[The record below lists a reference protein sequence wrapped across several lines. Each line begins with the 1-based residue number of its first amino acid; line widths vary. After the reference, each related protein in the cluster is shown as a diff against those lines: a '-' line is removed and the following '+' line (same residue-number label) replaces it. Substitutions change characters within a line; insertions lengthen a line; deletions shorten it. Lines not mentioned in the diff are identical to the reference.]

1 MTYPSS
7 SDSQDYPRIT
17 PAVQVLIA
25 INVAMLFL
33 QWTVGGMIP
42 ALRPGVL
49 AYHGDPLRT
58 WWTPVTYMFVH
69 AGLWH
74 LALNMYTLWIFGPRV
89 EHTWGTKRFVWF
101 YLWCGLGGVLAHA
114 LFGPSGSSLVG
125 ASAAIFGVMLAF
137 AWQWPREEI
146 YLFGVLPMRVSV
158 LVGILAGVN
167 LLQGIAAAASGGVGS
182 GVSYLAH
189 LGGFAFAF
197 LYLHAPGAG
206 SIERLRQHVSS
217 VPDGSDSPRAIPPRA
232 ARSRTRV
239 DEVDEIVAKSKA
251 IVGKQKQL
259 KHQPVRGTLPH
270 ASGDVRTAEVD
281 RLLDKIS
288 AEGMD
293 SLTDEEREV
302 LSEFSRRLR
311 GR

>member
-49 AYHGDPLRT
+49 AYHGDPLRA

-74 LALNMYTLWIFGPRV
+74 LALNMYTLWVFGPRV
-89 EHTWGTKRFVWF
+89 EHTWGTRRFVWF

-114 LFGPSGSSLVG
+114 LFGASGSSLVG

-167 LLQGIAAAASGGVGS
+167 LLQGIAGAASGGVGS

-217 VPDGSDSPRAIPPRA
+217 VPDGSDSPRAIPPRT

-270 ASGDVRTAEVD
+270 AAGDVKTAEVD

-288 AEGMD
+288 AEGME

>member
-7 SDSQDYPRIT
+7 SDPQDYPRMT
-17 PAVQVLIA
+17 PAVQALIA
-25 INVAMLFL
+25 ANVAMLFL
-33 QWTVGGMIP
+33 QWTVVEVLP
-42 ALRPGVL
+42 SLL
-49 AYHGDPLRT
+49 AYRGEPLRA
-58 WWTPVTYMFVH
+58 WWTPMTYMFVH

-74 LALNMYTLWIFGPRV
+74 LALNMYTLWVFGPRV
-89 EHTWGTKRFVWF
+89 EHMWGTKRFVWF

-114 LFGPSGSSLVG
+114 LFGADNASLVG

-146 YLFGVLPMRVSV
+146 YLFGVLPMRVAV
-158 LVGILAGVN
+158 LVAILAGIN
-167 LLQGIAAAASGGVGS
+167 LLQGIAAAATGAVGS

-217 VPDGSDSPRAIPPRA
+217 VPDGSESPRAIPPRT

-251 IVGKQKQL
+251 IVGKQKQQR
-259 KHQPVRGTLPH
+259 QPARGVLPRLP
-270 ASGDVRTAEVD
+270 GEVKQTEVD

-288 AEGMD
+288 AEGME
-293 SLTDEEREV
+293 SLTDEERET
-302 LSEFSRRLR
+302 LSEFSRKLR

>member
-1 MTYPSS
+1 MTYASS
-7 SDSQDYPRIT
+7 SDTQDYPRIT

-42 ALRPGVL
+42 ALRPDVL
-49 AYHGDPLRT
+49 AYHGEPLQA
-58 WWTPVTYMFVH
+58 WWTPITYMFVH

-74 LALNMYTLWIFGPRV
+74 LALNMYTLWIFAPRV
-89 EHTWGTKRFVWF
+89 EHVWGTKRFAWF
-101 YLWCGLGGVLAHA
+101 YFWCGLGGVLAHA
-114 LFGPSGSSLVG
+114 LFGPAGSSLVG
-125 ASAAIFGVMLAF
+125 ASAAVFGVMLAF

-146 YLFGVLPMRVSV
+146 YLFGVLPLRVSV
-158 LVGILAGVN
+158 LVAILVAIN
-167 LLQGIAAAASGGVGS
+167 LLQGVAAAATGGVGS

-189 LGGFAFAF
+189 LGGVAFAF
-197 LYLHAPGAG
+197 LYLNAPGPG

-217 VPDGSDSPRAIPPRA
+217 VPDGSESPRAIPPRT

-251 IVGKQKQL
+251 IVGKQKQV
-259 KHQPVRGTLPH
+259 KHQPVRGTLPRLPGEPK
-270 ASGDVRTAEVD
+270 SAEVD
-281 RLLDKIS
+281 RVLDKIS
-288 AEGMD
+288 AEGME
-293 SLTDEEREV
+293 SLTAEEREV

>member
-1 MTYPSS
+1 MPYPSS
-7 SDSQDYPRIT
+7 PDTQQDSPRMT
-17 PAVQVLIA
+17 PAVQALIA

-33 QWTVGGMIP
+33 QWTVVG
-42 ALRPGVL
+42 ALPELL
-49 AYHGDPLRT
+49 AYRGEPLRA

-74 LALNMYTLWIFGPRV
+74 LALNMYMLWVFGPRV
-89 EHTWGTKRFVWF
+89 EHAWGTKRFAWF

-114 LFGPSGSSLVG
+114 LFGTGGSLAG
-125 ASAAIFGVMLAF
+125 ASGAIFGVMLAY

-146 YLFGVLPMRVSV
+146 YLFAVLPLRVWVFVALLTVVELVQGVLMP
-158 LVGILAGVN
+158 AGV
-167 LLQGIAAAASGGVGS
+167 VGS
-182 GVSYLAH
+182 GVAHLAH

-197 LYLHAPGAG
+197 LYLNAPGPG

-217 VPDGSDSPRAIPPRA
+217 VPDGAESPRAIPPRA

-251 IVGKQKQL
+251 IVGKQKQQKL
-259 KHQPVRGTLPH
+259 QPARTLPRH
-270 ASGDVRTAEVD
+270 SGEVKAAEVD
-281 RLLDKIS
+281 RVLDKIS
-288 AEGMD
+288 AEGME
-293 SLTDEEREV
+293 SLTDAERAV
-302 LSEFSRRLR
+302 LSEFSRKLR

>member
-7 SDSQDYPRIT
+7 TDPQDYPRMT
-17 PAVQVLIA
+17 PAVQALIA

-33 QWTVGGMIP
+33 QWTVVEVLP
-42 ALRPGVL
+42 SLL
-49 AYHGDPLRT
+49 AYRGEPLRA
-58 WWTPVTYMFVH
+58 WWTPITYMFVH

-89 EHTWGTKRFVWF
+89 EHVWGTKRFVWF

-146 YLFGVLPMRVSV
+146 YLFGVLPLRVSV
-158 LVGILAGVN
+158 LVGLLAGIN
-167 LLQGIAAAASGGVGS
+167 LLQGVLAPAGVTGS
-182 GVSYLAH
+182 GVAHLAH

-217 VPDGSDSPRAIPPRA
+217 VPDGAESPRAIPPRT

-259 KHQPVRGTLPH
+259 KHQPVRGTLPRH
-270 ASGDVRTAEVD
+270 SGEVKPTEVD

-288 AEGMD
+288 AEGME
-293 SLTDEEREV
+293 SLTAEEREV

>member
-1 MTYPSS
+1 M
-7 SDSQDYPRIT
+7 T
-17 PAVQVLIA
+17 PAVQALIA

-33 QWTVGGMIP
+33 QRTVVSGLP
-42 ALRPGVL
+42 TVL
-49 AYHGDPLRT
+49 AYQGEPLRA

-89 EHTWGTKRFVWF
+89 EHLWGTKRFTWF

-114 LFGPSGSSLVG
+114 LFGPDGSSLVG
-125 ASAAIFGVMLAF
+125 ASAAIFGVMFAF

-146 YLFGVLPMRVSV
+146 YLFGVLPLRVSV
-158 LVGILAGVN
+158 LVGLLAGIN
-167 LLQGIAAAASGGVGS
+167 LLQGVAGAAAGSVGS
-182 GVSYLAH
+182 GVAYLAH

-197 LYLHAPGAG
+197 LYLHAPGPG

-217 VPDGSDSPRAIPPRA
+217 VPDGSESPRAIPPRT

-251 IVGKQKQL
+251 IVGKQKQQR
-259 KHQPVRGTLPH
+259 QPGRGTLP
-270 ASGDVRTAEVD
+270 RTPAEPKPTEVD

-288 AEGMD
+288 AEGME
-293 SLTDEEREV
+293 SLTDEERQI

>member
-1 MTYPSS
+1 MTYPSAP
-7 SDSQDYPRIT
+7 DSQDYPRMT
-17 PAVQVLIA
+17 PAVQALIA

-33 QWTVGGMIP
+33 QRTVVSGLP
-42 ALRPGVL
+42 SVL
-49 AYHGDPLRT
+49 AYEGEPLRA

-89 EHTWGTKRFVWF
+89 EHLWGTKRFVWF

-114 LFGPSGSSLVG
+114 LFGPDGSSLVG
-125 ASAAIFGVMLAF
+125 ASAAIFGVMFAF

-158 LVGILAGVN
+158 LVGLLAGIN
-167 LLQGIAAAASGGVGS
+167 LLQGVGAAATGSVGS
-182 GVSYLAH
+182 GVAYLAH

-197 LYLHAPGAG
+197 LYLHAPGPG

-217 VPDGSDSPRAIPPRA
+217 VPDGSESPRAIPPRT

-251 IVGKQKQL
+251 IVGKQKQR
-259 KHQPVRGTLPH
+259 QPARGALPRP
-270 ASGDVRTAEVD
+270 AAEPKPTEVD

-288 AEGMD
+288 AEGMA
-293 SLTDEEREV
+293 SLTDEEREI

>member
-1 MTYPSS
+1 M
-7 SDSQDYPRIT
+7 T
-17 PAVQVLIA
+17 PAVQALIA
-25 INVAMLFL
+25 INVAVMFL
-33 QWTVGGMIP
+33 QRTVVSG
-42 ALRPGVL
+42 LPGVL
-49 AYHGDPLRT
+49 AYEGEPLRA

-89 EHTWGTKRFVWF
+89 EHVWGTKRFAWF
-101 YLWCGLGGVLAHA
+101 YLWCGLGGVLAQA
-114 LFGPSGSSLVG
+114 LLVPDGSSLVG
-125 ASAAIFGVMLAF
+125 ASAAVFGVMLAF

-146 YLFGVLPMRVSV
+146 YLFGVLPLRVSV
-158 LVGILAGVN
+158 LVAILAGIN
-167 LLQGIAAAASGGVGS
+167 LLQGVFGPAGAAGS
-182 GVSYLAH
+182 GVAHLAH

-197 LYLHAPGAG
+197 LYLHAPGPG

-217 VPDGSDSPRAIPPRA
+217 VPDGAESPRPIPPRA

-251 IVGKQKQL
+251 IVGKQKQQQR
-259 KHQPVRGTLPH
+259 QPVRRMLPR
-270 ASGDVRTAEVD
+270 APSEVKQTEVD

-288 AEGMD
+288 AEGMA
-293 SLTDEEREV
+293 SLTDEERET

-311 GR
+311 RE

>member
-1 MTYPSS
+1 M
-7 SDSQDYPRIT
+7 T
-17 PAVQVLIA
+17 PAVQALIA

-33 QWTVGGMIP
+33 QWTVVGMLP
-42 ALRPGVL
+42 SLL
-49 AYHGDPLRT
+49 AYRGEPLRA
-58 WWTPVTYMFVH
+58 WWTPITYMFVH
-69 AGLWH
+69 GGLWH
-74 LALNMYTLWIFGPRV
+74 LALNMYTLWVFGPRV
-89 EHTWGTKRFVWF
+89 EHVWGTKRFVWF

-114 LFGPSGSSLVG
+114 LFGASNASLVG

-146 YLFGVLPMRVSV
+146 YLFGVLPMRVAV
-158 LVGILAGVN
+158 LVAILAGIN
-167 LLQGIAAAASGGVGS
+167 LLQGVAAAATGTVGS

-189 LGGFAFAF
+189 LGGFAFGF

-217 VPDGSDSPRAIPPRA
+217 VPDGSESPRAIPPRT

-251 IVGKQKQL
+251 IVGKQKQI
-259 KHQPVRGTLPH
+259 KHQPVRGTLPRP
-270 ASGDVRTAEVD
+270 SDEGKVAEVD

-288 AEGMD
+288 AEGID
-293 SLTDEEREV
+293 SLTDEERQL
-302 LSEFSRRLR
+302 LSDFSRKLR

>member
-7 SDSQDYPRIT
+7 SDPQDHPRIT
-17 PAVQVLIA
+17 PAVQALIA

-33 QWTVGGMIP
+33 QWTVVGMLP
-42 ALRPGVL
+42 SLL
-49 AYHGDPLRT
+49 AYRGEPLRA

-114 LFGPSGSSLVG
+114 LFGSSTASLVG
-125 ASAAIFGVMLAF
+125 ASGAIFGVMLAF

-146 YLFGVLPMRVSV
+146 FLFGVLPMRVSV
-158 LVGILAGVN
+158 LVAILAGIN
-167 LLQGIAAAASGGVGS
+167 LLQGVAAAATGAVGS

-189 LGGFAFAF
+189 LGGFAFGF

-217 VPDGSDSPRAIPPRA
+217 VPDGSESPRAIPPRA

-259 KHQPVRGTLPH
+259 KHQPVRGTLPRLPGE
-270 ASGDVRTAEVD
+270 AKATEVD

-288 AEGMD
+288 AQGMD
-293 SLTDEEREV
+293 SLTDEERAV

>member
-7 SDSQDYPRIT
+7 SDSQDYPRMT
-17 PAVQVLIA
+17 PAVQALIA

-33 QWTVGGMIP
+33 QWTVVGMLP
-42 ALRPGVL
+42 SLL
-49 AYHGDPLRT
+49 AYRGEPLRA
-58 WWTPVTYMFVH
+58 WWTPITYMFVH
-69 AGLWH
+69 GGLWH
-74 LALNMYTLWIFGPRV
+74 LALNMYTLWVFGPRV
-89 EHTWGTKRFVWF
+89 EHVWGTKRFVWF

-114 LFGPSGSSLVG
+114 LFGASNASLVG

-146 YLFGVLPMRVSV
+146 YLFGVLPMRVAV
-158 LVGILAGVN
+158 LVAILAGIN
-167 LLQGIAAAASGGVGS
+167 LLQGVAAAATGAVGS

-189 LGGFAFAF
+189 LGGFAFGF

-217 VPDGSDSPRAIPPRA
+217 VPDGSESPRAIPPRT

-251 IVGKQKQL
+251 IVGKQKQI
-259 KHQPVRGTLPH
+259 KHQPVRGTLPRP
-270 ASGDVRTAEVD
+270 SDEGKVAEVD

-288 AEGMD
+288 AEGID
-293 SLTDEEREV
+293 SLTDEERQL
-302 LSEFSRRLR
+302 LSDFSRKLR

>member
-7 SDSQDYPRIT
+7 TEPQDYPRIT
-17 PAVQVLIA
+17 PAVQALIA
-25 INVAMLFL
+25 ANIAMMFL
-33 QWTVGGMIP
+33 QKTVVSGV
-42 ALRPGVL
+42 PGLL
-49 AYHGDPLRT
+49 AYSGEPLRA

-74 LALNMYTLWIFGPRV
+74 LTLNMYTLWIFGPRV
-89 EHTWGTKRFVWF
+89 EHVWGTKRFAWF
-101 YLWCGLGGVLAHA
+101 YLWCGLGGVLAHG
-114 LFGPSGSSLVG
+114 LFGPDGSALVG

-146 YLFGVLPMRVSV
+146 YLFGVLPVRVSV
-158 LVGILAGVN
+158 LVALLAGIN
-167 LLQGIAAAASGGVGS
+167 LLQGVLTPAGVTGS
-182 GVSYLAH
+182 GVAHLAH
-189 LGGFAFAF
+189 LGGFAFAL
-197 LYLHAPGAG
+197 LYLHAPGSG

-217 VPDGSDSPRAIPPRA
+217 VPDGSESPRPIPPRT

-251 IVGKQKQL
+251 IVGKQKQQRHPL
-259 KHQPVRGTLPH
+259 RGVLPRGS
-270 ASGDVRTAEVD
+270 AEVKLTEVD

-288 AEGMD
+288 AEGME
-293 SLTDEEREV
+293 SLTAEEREV

>member
-7 SDSQDYPRIT
+7 SDSQDYPRMT
-17 PAVQVLIA
+17 PAVQALIA

-33 QWTVGGMIP
+33 QWTVVGMLP
-42 ALRPGVL
+42 SLL
-49 AYHGDPLRT
+49 AYRGEPLRA
-58 WWTPVTYMFVH
+58 WWTPITYMFVH
-69 AGLWH
+69 WGLWH
-74 LALNMYTLWIFGPRV
+74 LALNMYTLWVFGPRV
-89 EHTWGTKRFVWF
+89 EHVWGTKRFVWF

-114 LFGPSGSSLVG
+114 LFGASNTALAG
-125 ASAAIFGVMLAF
+125 ASGAIFGVMLAF

-146 YLFGVLPMRVSV
+146 YLFGVLPMRVAV
-158 LVGILAGVN
+158 LVAILAGIN
-167 LLQGIAAAASGGVGS
+167 LLQGVAAAATGAVGS

-189 LGGFAFAF
+189 LGGFAFGF

-217 VPDGSDSPRAIPPRA
+217 VPDGSESPRAIPPRT

-251 IVGKQKQL
+251 IVGKQKQI
-259 KHQPVRGTLPH
+259 KHQPVRGTLPRG
-270 ASGDVRTAEVD
+270 SDEGKVAEVD

-293 SLTDEEREV
+293 SLTDAERQL
-302 LSEFSRRLR
+302 LSDFSRKLR

>member
-7 SDSQDYPRIT
+7 SDQQDYPRMT
-17 PAVQVLIA
+17 PAVQALIA
-25 INVAMLFL
+25 ANVAMLFL
-33 QWTVGGMIP
+33 QWTVGGMLP
-42 ALRPGVL
+42 VLRPGVL
-49 AYHGDPLRT
+49 AYSGEPLRA
-58 WWTPVTYMFVH
+58 WWTPITYMFVH
-69 AGLWH
+69 GGLLH
-74 LALNMYTLWIFGPRV
+74 LAFNMYTLWIFGPRV
-89 EHTWGTKRFVWF
+89 EHVWGTKRFTWF
-101 YLWCGLGGVLAHA
+101 YLWCGLGGVVAHA
-114 LFGPSGSSLVG
+114 LFGPDGSSLVG
-125 ASAAIFGVMLAF
+125 ASAAVFGVMLAF

-146 YLFGVLPMRVSV
+146 YLFGVLPLRVSV
-158 LVGILAGVN
+158 LVGILAALN
-167 LLQGIAAAASGGVGS
+167 LLQGVLAPAGGAGS
-182 GVSYLAH
+182 GVAHLAH

-197 LYLHAPGAG
+197 LYLHAPGPG

-217 VPDGSDSPRAIPPRA
+217 VPDGAESPRAIPPRA

-251 IVGKQKQL
+251 IVGKQKQR
-259 KHQPVRGTLPH
+259 QPARGMLPRP
-270 ASGDVRTAEVD
+270 SGEVKSTEVD

-288 AEGMD
+288 AEGME

>member
-7 SDSQDYPRIT
+7 SDTQDYPRMT
-17 PAVQVLIA
+17 PAVQALIA

-33 QWTVGGMIP
+33 QWTVGGMIG
-42 ALRPGVL
+42 LRPEVL
-49 AYHGDPLRT
+49 AYSGEPLRA
-58 WWTPVTYMFVH
+58 WWTPVTYMFAH
-69 AGLWH
+69 GGLWH

-89 EHTWGTKRFVWF
+89 EHVWGTKRFTWF
-101 YLWCGLGGVLAHA
+101 YLWCGLGGLLAHA
-114 LFGPSGSSLVG
+114 LFGPDGSALVG
-125 ASAAIFGVMLAF
+125 ASAAVFGVMLAF
-137 AWQWPREEI
+137 AWQWPREEV
-146 YLFGVLPMRVSV
+146 YLFGVLPLRVSV
-158 LVGILAGVN
+158 LVAILAGIN
-167 LLQGIAAAASGGVGS
+167 LLQGVLAPVGVTGS
-182 GVSYLAH
+182 GVAHLAH

-197 LYLHAPGAG
+197 LYLHAPGPG

-217 VPDGSDSPRAIPPRA
+217 VPDGAESPRAIPPRT

-251 IVGKQKQL
+251 IVGKQKQQR
-259 KHQPVRGTLPH
+259 QPARGMLPRL
-270 ASGDVRTAEVD
+270 SGEVKQTEVD

-288 AEGMD
+288 AEGME
-293 SLTDEEREV
+293 SLTDEERQV

>member
-7 SDSQDYPRIT
+7 TDPQEYPRMT
-17 PAVQVLIA
+17 PAVQALIVT
-25 INVAMLFL
+25 NVAVMFL
-33 QWTVGGMIP
+33 QRTVVSGLP
-42 ALRPGVL
+42 LVL
-49 AYHGDPLRT
+49 AYEGEPLRA

-89 EHTWGTKRFVWF
+89 EHVWGTKRFAWF

-114 LFGPSGSSLVG
+114 LFGPGGSSLVG
-125 ASAAIFGVMLAF
+125 ASAAVFGVMLAF

-146 YLFGVLPMRVSV
+146 YLFGVLPLRVSV
-158 LVGILAGVN
+158 LVGLLAGIN
-167 LLQGIAAAASGGVGS
+167 LLQGIAAATAGSVGS
-182 GVSYLAH
+182 GVAYLAH

-197 LYLHAPGAG
+197 LYLHAPGPG

-217 VPDGSDSPRAIPPRA
+217 VPDGSESPRAIPPRS

-239 DEVDEIVAKSKA
+239 DEVDEVVAKSKA
-251 IVGKQKQL
+251 IVGKQKQQQR
-259 KHQPVRGTLPH
+259 QPARRMLPRLP
-270 ASGDVRTAEVD
+270 GEVKPTEVD

-288 AEGMD
+288 AEGMA

>member
-7 SDSQDYPRIT
+7 SDSQDYPRMT
-17 PAVQVLIA
+17 PAVQALIA

-33 QWTVGGMIP
+33 QWTVVGMLP
-42 ALRPGVL
+42 SLL
-49 AYHGDPLRT
+49 AYRGEPLHA
-58 WWTPVTYMFVH
+58 WWTPITYMFVH
-69 AGLWH
+69 GGLWH

-89 EHTWGTKRFVWF
+89 EHVWGTKRFVWF

-114 LFGPSGSSLVG
+114 LFGANNASLVG

-146 YLFGVLPMRVSV
+146 YLFGVLPMRVAV
-158 LVGILAGVN
+158 LVGILAGIN
-167 LLQGIAAAASGGVGS
+167 LLQGIAAAATGAVGS

-189 LGGFAFAF
+189 LGGFAFGF

-217 VPDGSDSPRAIPPRA
+217 VPDGSESPRAIPPRT

-259 KHQPVRGTLPH
+259 KHQPVRGTLPRG
-270 ASGDVRTAEVD
+270 SDEGKVTDVD

-288 AEGMD
+288 AEGIE
-293 SLTDEEREV
+293 SLTDEEREL
-302 LSEFSRRLR
+302 LSELSRKLR

>member
-7 SDSQDYPRIT
+7 SDSQDYPRMT
-17 PAVQVLIA
+17 PAVQALIA

-33 QWTVGGMIP
+33 QWTVVGMLP
-42 ALRPGVL
+42 SLL
-49 AYHGDPLRT
+49 AYRGEPLRA
-58 WWTPVTYMFVH
+58 WWTPITYMFVH
-69 AGLWH
+69 GGLWH
-74 LALNMYTLWIFGPRV
+74 LALNMYTLWVFGPRV
-89 EHTWGTKRFVWF
+89 EHVWGTKRFVWF

-114 LFGPSGSSLVG
+114 LFGASNASLVG

-146 YLFGVLPMRVSV
+146 YLFGVLPMLVAV
-158 LVGILAGVN
+158 LVAILAGIN
-167 LLQGIAAAASGGVGS
+167 LLQGVAAAATGAVGS

-189 LGGFAFAF
+189 LGGFAFGF

-217 VPDGSDSPRAIPPRA
+217 VPDGSESPRAIPPRT

-251 IVGKQKQL
+251 IVGKQKQI
-259 KHQPVRGTLPH
+259 KHQPVRGSLPRG
-270 ASGDVRTAEVD
+270 SDEGKVAEVD

-293 SLTDEEREV
+293 SLTDEERQL
-302 LSEFSRRLR
+302 LSDFSRRLR

>member
-7 SDSQDYPRIT
+7 SDSQDYPRMT
-17 PAVQVLIA
+17 PAVQALIA

-33 QWTVGGMIP
+33 QWTVVGTLP
-42 ALRPGVL
+42 NLL
-49 AYHGDPLRT
+49 AYRGEPLRA
-58 WWTPVTYMFVH
+58 WWTPITYMFVH
-69 AGLWH
+69 GGLWH
-74 LALNMYTLWIFGPRV
+74 LALNMYTLWVFGPRV
-89 EHTWGTKRFVWF
+89 EHVWGTKRFVWF

-114 LFGPSGSSLVG
+114 LFGASNAALVG
-125 ASAAIFGVMLAF
+125 ASGAIFGVMLAF

-146 YLFGVLPMRVSV
+146 YLFGVLPMRVAL
-158 LVGILAGVN
+158 LVAILAGIN
-167 LLQGIAAAASGGVGS
+167 LLQGMAAAATGAVGS

-189 LGGFAFAF
+189 LGGFAFGF
-197 LYLHAPGAG
+197 LYLHAPGAA

-217 VPDGSDSPRAIPPRA
+217 VPDGSESPRAIPPRT

-259 KHQPVRGTLPH
+259 KHQPVRGTLPRR
-270 ASGDVRTAEVD
+270 SDEGKVTEVD

-288 AEGMD
+288 AEGME
-293 SLTDEEREV
+293 SLTEEERQL
-302 LSEFSRRLR
+302 LSEFSKKLR

>member
-1 MTYPSS
+1 M
-7 SDSQDYPRIT
+7 T
-17 PAVQVLIA
+17 PAVQALIA

-33 QWTVGGMIP
+33 QWTVVGMLP
-42 ALRPGVL
+42 SLL
-49 AYHGDPLRT
+49 AYRGEPLRA
-58 WWTPVTYMFVH
+58 WWTPITYMFVH
-69 AGLWH
+69 GGLWH
-74 LALNMYTLWIFGPRV
+74 LALNMYTLWVFGPRV
-89 EHTWGTKRFVWF
+89 EHVWGTKRFVWF

-114 LFGPSGSSLVG
+114 LFGASNASLVG

-146 YLFGVLPMRVSV
+146 YLFGVLPMRVAV
-158 LVGILAGVN
+158 LVAILAGIN
-167 LLQGIAAAASGGVGS
+167 LLQGVAAAATGAVGS

-189 LGGFAFAF
+189 LGGFAFGF

-217 VPDGSDSPRAIPPRA
+217 VPDGSESPRAIPPRT

-251 IVGKQKQL
+251 IVGKQKQI
-259 KHQPVRGTLPH
+259 KHQPVRGTLPRP
-270 ASGDVRTAEVD
+270 SDEGKVAEVD

-288 AEGMD
+288 AEGID
-293 SLTDEEREV
+293 SLTDEERQL
-302 LSEFSRRLR
+302 LSDFSRKLR

>member
-7 SDSQDYPRIT
+7 SDSQDYPRMT
-17 PAVQVLIA
+17 PAVQALIA

-33 QWTVGGMIP
+33 QWTVVGMLP
-42 ALRPGVL
+42 SLL
-49 AYHGDPLRT
+49 AYRGELLQA
-58 WWTPVTYMFVH
+58 WWTPITYMFVH

-74 LALNMYTLWIFGPRV
+74 LALNMYTLWIFGPRI
-89 EHTWGTKRFVWF
+89 EHVWGTKRFVGF

-114 LFGPSGSSLVG
+114 LFGPSGSALVG

-158 LVGILAGVN
+158 LVALLAGIN
-167 LLQGIAAAASGGVGS
+167 LLQGVAAAASGSVGS
-182 GVSYLAH
+182 GVAYLAH

-197 LYLHAPGAG
+197 LYLNAPGPG

-217 VPDGSDSPRAIPPRA
+217 VPDGSESPRAIPPRT

-239 DEVDEIVAKSKA
+239 DEVDEIVAKTKA
-251 IVGKQKQL
+251 IVGKQKQR
-259 KHQPVRGTLPH
+259 KNQPGRSVLPRQ
-270 ASGDVRTAEVD
+270 VNEMKPTEVD

-288 AEGMD
+288 AEGIE
-293 SLTDEEREV
+293 SLTDEEREA
-302 LSEFSRRLR
+302 LSEFSR
-311 GR
+311 

>member
-7 SDSQDYPRIT
+7 SDPQDYPRMT
-17 PAVQVLIA
+17 PAVQALIA

-33 QWTVGGMIP
+33 QWTVGGMLP
-42 ALRPGVL
+42 LLRPSLL
-49 AYHGDPLRT
+49 AYSGEPLQA
-58 WWTPVTYMFVH
+58 WWTPITYMFVH
-69 AGLWH
+69 AGVWH
-74 LALNMYTLWIFGPRV
+74 LALNMYMLWVFGPRI
-89 EHTWGTKRFVWF
+89 EHVWGTKRFVWF
-101 YLWCGLGGVLAHA
+101 YLWCGLGGVVAHA
-114 LFGPSGSSLVG
+114 LFGAGGAVVG
-125 ASAAIFGVMLAF
+125 ASGAIYGVMLAF

-146 YLFGVLPMRVSV
+146 LIFGVLPMRVSV
-158 LVGILAGVN
+158 FVALLAGIS
-167 LLQGIAAAASGGVGS
+167 LLQGVLGGAGAGGS
-182 GVSYLAH
+182 GVAHLAH

-197 LYLHAPGAG
+197 LYLHAPGPG

-217 VPDGSDSPRAIPPRA
+217 VPDGSESPRAIPPRT

-259 KHQPVRGTLPH
+259 KHQPVRGALPRLP
-270 ASGDVRTAEVD
+270 SEVKPTEVD

-288 AEGMD
+288 AEGME
-293 SLTDEEREV
+293 SLTAEERET

>member
-7 SDSQDYPRIT
+7 SDSQDYPRMT
-17 PAVQVLIA
+17 PAVQALIA

-33 QWTVGGMIP
+33 QWTVVEMLP
-42 ALRPGVL
+42 SLL
-49 AYHGDPLRT
+49 AYRGEPLRA

-69 AGLWH
+69 GGLWH

-89 EHTWGTKRFVWF
+89 EHVWGTKRFVWF

-114 LFGPSGSSLVG
+114 LFGASNASLVG

-146 YLFGVLPMRVSV
+146 FLFGVLPMRVSV
-158 LVGILAGVN
+158 LVAILAGIN
-167 LLQGIAAAASGGVGS
+167 LLQGVAAAATGTVGS
-182 GVSYLAH
+182 GVAYLAH
-189 LGGFAFAF
+189 LGGFAFGF

-217 VPDGSDSPRAIPPRA
+217 VPDGSESPRAIPPRT

-251 IVGKQKQL
+251 IVGKQKQV
-259 KHQPVRGTLPH
+259 KHQPVRGSLP
-270 ASGDVRTAEVD
+270 RTSDEAKVAEVD

-288 AEGMD
+288 AEGME
-293 SLTDEEREV
+293 SLTDEERQL

>member
-7 SDSQDYPRIT
+7 SDPQDYPRMT
-17 PAVQVLIA
+17 PAVQALIA

-33 QWTVGGMIP
+33 QRTVVSGLP
-42 ALRPGVL
+42 TVL
-49 AYHGDPLRT
+49 AYQGEPLRA
-58 WWTPVTYMFVH
+58 WWTPVSYMFVH

-89 EHTWGTKRFVWF
+89 EHVWGTKRFTWF

-114 LFGPSGSSLVG
+114 LFGPSGSALVG
-125 ASAAIFGVMLAF
+125 ASAAIFGVMFAF

-146 YLFGVLPMRVSV
+146 YLFGVLPLRVSV
-158 LVGILAGVN
+158 LVGLLAGIN
-167 LLQGIAAAASGGVGS
+167 LLQGVAAAAAGSVGS
-182 GVSYLAH
+182 GVAYLAH

-197 LYLHAPGAG
+197 LYLHAPGPG

-217 VPDGSDSPRAIPPRA
+217 VPDGSESPRAIPPRT

-251 IVGKQKQL
+251 IVGKQKQQR
-259 KHQPVRGTLPH
+259 QPARGTLPRMP
-270 ASGDVRTAEVD
+270 AEPKPTEVD

-288 AEGMD
+288 AEGMA
-293 SLTDEEREV
+293 SLTDEEREI

>member
-49 AYHGDPLRT
+49 AYHGDPLRA

-74 LALNMYTLWIFGPRV
+74 LALNMYTLWVFGPRV
-89 EHTWGTKRFVWF
+89 EHTWGTRRFVWF

-114 LFGPSGSSLVG
+114 LFGASGSSLVG

-217 VPDGSDSPRAIPPRA
+217 VPDGSDSPRAIPPRT

-270 ASGDVRTAEVD
+270 APGDVKTAEVD

-288 AEGMD
+288 AEGME

>member
-49 AYHGDPLRT
+49 AYHGEPLRA

-114 LFGPSGSSLVG
+114 LFGASGSSLVG

-158 LVGILAGVN
+158 LVGILVGVN

-217 VPDGSDSPRAIPPRA
+217 VPDGSDSPRAIPPRT

-239 DEVDEIVAKSKA
+239 DEVDEIVAKSRA

-270 ASGDVRTAEVD
+270 HPGDVKTAEVD

-288 AEGMD
+288 AEGME